1 MRGSN
6 EAHYK
11 DDFVALV
18 CLTESSAYFRYIGSC
33 PLSNQQANRLLLAVG
48 KQTDVDEK
56 GKETPTQENKCQE
69 KKNLYIYTEG
79 KLTKRKGKK
88 EIIENWS
95 MPLSPPSVASNGPS
109 RWPGQSDKDQR

>member
-33 PLSNQQANRLLLAVG
+33 PLSNQQANRLLLAGG

-56 GKETPTQENKCQE
+56 GKETPTQQNKCQE
-69 KKNLYIYTEG
+69 KKTCIYIQKGNLRKE
-79 KLTKRKGKK
+79 KEKKR
-88 EIIENWS
+88 
-95 MPLSPPSVASNGPS
+95 
-109 RWPGQSDKDQR
+109 